1 MLFVLEESTR
11 TNQDLN
17 LDDNDEAIG
26 FYDESDDDDDN
37 VVGEEEMVYNKF
49 NNTKMSPIRLF

>member
-1 MLFVLEESTR
+1 VLEESTR